1 MKKKTICF
9 VSGSRSDFGLMYNLI
24 NKISKNK
31 NFKLILVVTGMHLKR
46 EYGYSYKEILKR
58 GIRISKKIKT
68 KNNKKKKSH
77 VIDSLSEGLKKFN
90 NYFKKIN
97 PDIICLP
104 ADRHEMI
111 APAMAAFHLNLSIA
125 HFFGGEITNGSKDD
139 TIRHCLTKLSNIH
152 FVSHLSHKKRIIKLG
167 ENPKSVHLVGNMTVD
182 NILSTKFFSKLEI
195 EKKLNYKFQ
204 KKTIL
209 FTYHPITTDS
219 FSTKTELKNLLQ
231 ALEKLVNV
239 NILFTKPNDDTGS
252 NIVLKMIKNF
262 IKKNRSRCKLYDSLG
277 HRLYY
282 SLIKQ
287 VDCVIGNSSS
297 GLTEVPFLGTPS
309 VNIGI
314 RQSGRTGLNNI
325 IDIKASVP
333 IIINRINKAL
343 SKKNSK
349 NKKKLNRD
357 IYFKKGATNKIE
369 KILKKALSKKIIKYP
384 FYDYL

>member
-31 NFKLILVVTGMHLKR
+31 NFKLILVVTGMHLER

-68 KNNKKKKSH
+68 KNNIKKRSH

-97 PDIICLP
+97 PDMICLP

-111 APAMAAFHLNLSIA
+111 APAMAAFHLNLPIA

-152 FVSHLSHKKRIIKLG
+152 FVSHASHKKRIIKLG
-167 ENPKSVHLVGNMTVD
+167 ENPKSVYLVGNMTID

-195 EKKLNYKFQ
+195 EKKLNYKF
-204 KKTIL
+204 KKRTIL

-219 FSTKTELKNLLQ
+219 FSTKKELKNLLQ
-231 ALEKLVNV
+231 ALKKLVNV

-262 IKKNRSRCKLYDSLG
+262 IKKNRRRCKLYDSLG

-297 GLTEVPFLGTPS
+297 NLTEVPFLGTPS
-309 VNIGI
+309 INVGI

-325 IDIKASVP
+325 IDIKARAP
-333 IIINRINKAL
+333 IIINKINKVL

-369 KILKKALSKKIIKYP
+369 KILKKVFSKKIIKYP